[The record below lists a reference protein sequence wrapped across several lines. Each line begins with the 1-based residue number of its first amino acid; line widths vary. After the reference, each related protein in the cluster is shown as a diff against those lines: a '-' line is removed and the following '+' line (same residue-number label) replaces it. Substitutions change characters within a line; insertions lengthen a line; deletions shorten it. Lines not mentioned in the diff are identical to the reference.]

1 MIIAKSYIS
10 KAAEKLMGCN
20 PMAKQA
26 FYEVAQS
33 IRNNVTLHH
42 NSFILN
48 NSSKNCNGV
57 VPVKEKCYEILEE
70 QFLWFREKPL
80 AYFRDDAQKGGPID
94 VYKEFITSTETFKVG
109 LEFET
114 GNISSAHRSLN
125 KLCVGIKKQ
134 ELDMAILMMPIKRM
148 SFYLT
153 DRVSNYEELEPYFL
167 LLDDF
172 PFIVFGFDAEE
183 YSPDAPILPKGKDGM
198 SPRTIRKWQSVQNPT

>member
-1 MIIAKSYIS
+1 MKIAKTYTSEVAKSLID
-10 KAAEKLMGCN
+10 CN
-20 PMAKQA
+20 FFAKQA
-26 FYEVAQS
+26 FYEVEQS
-33 IRNNVTLHH
+33 IKNNVTLHH
-42 NSFILN
+42 NIFILN
-48 NSSKNCNGV
+48 NSAKNCNGV

-70 QFLWFREKPL
+70 QFHWFREKPL
-80 AYFRDDAQKGGPID
+80 VYFQDDAQKGGPID
-94 VYKEFITSTETFKVG
+94 VYKEFGSDTDIFKVG

-134 ELDMAILMMPIKRM
+134 ELNMAILMMPVKRM

-167 LLDDF
+167 LLDNV

-198 SPRTIRKWQSVQNPT
+198 SPRTIRKWQSVH